1 MWIDDDQD
9 NESGQEI
16 NDKDFEVEVY
26 KIEASSD
33 EEDGTKHE
41 DLSKKKIGLS
51 IRRMK
56 KWNRE

>member
-33 EEDGTKHE
+33 EEDGIKHE
-41 DLSKKKIGLS
+41 DLSKKKIELS
-51 IRRMK
+51 IRRME
-56 KWNRE
+56 KWK

>member
-33 EEDGTKHE
+33 E
-41 DLSKKKIGLS
+41 
-51 IRRMK
+51 
-56 KWNRE
+56 